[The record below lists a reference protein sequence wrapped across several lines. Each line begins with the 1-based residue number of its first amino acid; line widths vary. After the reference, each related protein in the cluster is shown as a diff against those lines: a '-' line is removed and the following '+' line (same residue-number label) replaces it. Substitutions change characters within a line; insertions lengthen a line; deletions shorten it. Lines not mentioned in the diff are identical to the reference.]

1 MASFSEQNY
10 LSVNTM
16 SDAAA
21 KDWSLTGIFK
31 KSVQQATV
39 QLESGK
45 EYQYACRWPFKEGDV
60 AIIGN
65 TLLQNYTVIEQSP
78 NSGLFGI
85 ITYAE
90 PKMTIKKSNAVELDY
105 VFTESVSKKNIT
117 DCIKYLESPLKFETL
132 QYGKMSENYFPLSF
146 YIRRL
151 LAAASIIAHP
161 KYAAADDIEAA
172 KRYIGE
178 KQDVGEM
185 DLWVGPPEPAG
196 LSFTDTQINT
206 DGKSEEYLQELG
218 IDAEYEMY
226 DFMGLSSTEYDRIIN
241 SANIF
246 INKYAYIG
254 TISVMVRGGFV
265 NLLKAFLSAE
275 PPINDFYD
283 ELTGYLREIGNA
295 EALATLEDY
304 RPVSIIQ

>member
-1 MASFSEQNY
+1 
-10 LSVNTM
+10 
-16 SDAAA
+16 
-21 KDWSLTGIFK
+21 
-31 KSVQQATV
+31 
-39 QLESGK
+39 
-45 EYQYACRWPFKEGDV
+45 
-60 AIIGN
+60 
-65 TLLQNYTVIEQSP
+65 
-78 NSGLFGI
+78 
-85 ITYAE
+85 
-90 PKMTIKKSNAVELDY
+90 MTIKKSHAVELDY

-117 DCIKYLESPLKFETL
+117 DCKKYLESPLKFETL

-178 KQDVGEM
+178 KQDVGKM

-226 DFMGLSSTEYDRIIN
+226 DFMGLPATEYDRIIN
-241 SANIF
+241 SANVF
-246 INKYAYIG
+246 INKYAHIG
-254 TISVMVRGGFV
+254 TISLMVRGGFV
-265 NLLKAFLSAE
+265 NLLKVFLSAE
-275 PPINDFYD
+275 PPINEFYD
-283 ELTGYLREIGNA
+283 EMIGFLGDTGNT
-295 EALATLEDY
+295 EALDVIKNY
-304 RPVSIIQ
+304 NPQK

>member
-16 SDAAA
+16 SDAAE

-78 NSGLFGI
+78 NSGQFGL

-90 PKMTIKKSNAVELDY
+90 PKMTIKKSHAVELDY

-161 KYAAADDIEAA
+161 KFAAAEDIEVA
-172 KRYIGE
+172 KNYIGE
-178 KQDVGEM
+178 KQDLGEM

-196 LSFTDTQINT
+196 LNFTDTQIDTNY
-206 DGKSEEYLQELG
+206 KSEQYLQELG
-218 IDAEYEMY
+218 IRSDYEMY
-226 DFMGLSSTEYDRIIN
+226 DFMGLPAKEYDRIIR
-241 SANIF
+241 SANVF

-265 NLLKAFLSAE
+265 NLLKAFISAE

-283 ELTGYLREIGNA
+283 EMIELIGETGNT
-295 EALATLEDY
+295 EALSVLKSY
-304 RPVSIIQ
+304 KLQK

>member
-16 SDAAA
+16 PNAAE

-90 PKMTIKKSNAVELDY
+90 PKMTIKKSHAVELDY

-117 DCIKYLESPLKFETL
+117 DCKKYLESPLKFETL

-178 KQDVGEM
+178 KQDVGKM

-226 DFMGLSSTEYDRIIN
+226 DFMGLPATEYDRIIN
-241 SANIF
+241 SANVF
-246 INKYAYIG
+246 INKYAHIG
-254 TISVMVRGGFV
+254 TISIMVRGGFV

-275 PPINDFYD
+275 PPINEFYD
-283 ELTGYLREIGNA
+283 EMIGFLGDTGNT
-295 EALATLEDY
+295 EALDVIKNY
-304 RPVSIIQ
+304 NPQK